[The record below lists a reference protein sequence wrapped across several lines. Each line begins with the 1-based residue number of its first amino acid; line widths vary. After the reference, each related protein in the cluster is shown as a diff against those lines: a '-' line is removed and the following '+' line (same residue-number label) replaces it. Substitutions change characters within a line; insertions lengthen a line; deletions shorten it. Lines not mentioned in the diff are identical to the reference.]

1 MIFYVRKL
9 SNIIY
14 QLFGSN
20 GAIIL
25 AFVVFLACFT
35 TGSALVSVTAEYF
48 SKVSQGRFSYKK
60 LVILTSLFAV
70 VVTNFGLETIINF
83 AAPILFIVYPAAI
96 ILVILAFFDNY
107 IENLNIYK
115 FSSFGAIIY
124 SIFELLSNSYF
135 KLSFMENIPLAKDGL
150 GWILPAIFFG
160 IIGFLIKS
168 KRVRSKV

>member
-1 MIFYVRKL
+1 MTNALIKV
-9 SNIIY
+9 
-14 QLFGSN
+14 
-20 GAIIL
+20 
-25 AFVVFLACFT
+25 FVVFFR
-35 TGSALVSVTAEYF
+35 S
-48 SKVSQGRFSYKK
+48 
-60 LVILTSLFAV
+60 
-70 VVTNFGLETIINF
+70 
-83 AAPILFIVYPAAI
+83 
-96 ILVILAFFDNY
+96 DY
-107 IENLNIYK
+107 IDNLNIYK